1 MAASINLGSIYG
13 ALILD
18 TSQWD
23 AGIKKAQQQIGTLE
37 KSTSKSVKNIGGS
50 VKTLGKVAV
59 GIGAAAA
66 GVLVG
71 VAKIGIEFESTFAG
85 VRKTVELSEEGFA
98 QLSENIRELGRT
110 TPITTSKLNKIG
122 ELAGQLGV
130 EGVDNLTKFID
141 TIARIAVSS
150 DLTEDAAATS
160 FARIANIMQEPI
172 DNVDRMGASI
182 IDVGNKFATSEPLI
196 VDFAERIA
204 GAGKIAGLTTA
215 DLFGISA
222 AFSSVGVQ
230 AERGGT
236 AVSKTLFKMT
246 EAVTNGTDELAT
258 FADVAG
264 LSMEEFS
271 ALFEKDA
278 VGAFDAFILGL
289 GEVGIEGVAL
299 LDELGL
305 GDQRLLQSFISVAGA
320 GGLMTDAIDTANVA
334 WGENTALIEE
344 SNKRYETTESRLKIV
359 LGNIKDVGVELW
371 DAMKPALV
379 AVLEAILPL
388 IEKFAEF
395 AEKNPKLILI
405 MLGLAA
411 VFGVIIAVALI
422 LAPIITAI
430 IAIVGA
436 LGASGLLIV
445 GVLLVVVNAF
455 LLIVAVIAAVV
466 AAGVWLYKNW
476 DKVKAFM
483 LKVWIAVLE
492 AWSSART
499 KILEFVNKLVTGVK
513 NYLSKVKLDIETAL
527 LNVWIGILNKWASAR
542 DKILEIAGKV
552 KTGIINGFN
561 AVVEFL
567 TVTLPNAIIT
577 FFTQTLPNAL
587 IKFVTETL
595 PNFFVSVVGA
605 FLTGI
610 GFILG
615 IIIYGIPMLV
625 DAIVTFFMELPGKI
639 WGVLTRIVE
648 SFKTWIG
655 GIVAY
660 LVVAVP
666 ALIESIGTWLSALPG
681 IVWDWLKKTWNK
693 FVEWRDGV
701 YAYLADKIVEIVTAI
716 GEWISALPGIVWTW
730 LVDTYEKFVTWGSDT
745 YTSVSESVT
754 KIINDVV
761 AWFKALPG
769 KIWNALSTL
778 ATKVKDRFVEM
789 YTTVVDYLKTLPAK
803 FLEWGT
809 ALAEA
814 FVDGFS
820 KIGEWVRDKVKEG
833 LENAK
838 AMLKGDSPPKEGP
851 FKRIDVW
858 GVNVGRAWAEGL
870 IQGIGALPEML
881 TSPRLASAQVTG
893 ASSQPVSNYTT
904 NSPAITVN
912 IGMYAGSPMEKR
924 QIAKDLSDALADY
937 NIGEGVLNA

>member
-1 MAASINLGSIYG
+1 MAASTFLGSVYG
-13 ALILD
+13 SLILD
-18 TSQWD
+18 TSNWD
-23 AGIKKAQQQIGTLE
+23 AGIKKAQGQIGTLE
-37 KSTSKSVKNIGGS
+37 KSTAKSVKNIGSS

-59 GIGAAAA
+59 GIGAAATVA
-66 GVLVG
+66 LVG
-71 VAKIGIEFESTFAG
+71 IAKIGIEFESTFAG
-85 VRKTVELSEEGFA
+85 VRKTVELSEEGFK
-98 QLSENIRELGRT
+98 QLALNIRGMAKDI
-110 TPITTSKLNKIG
+110 PITTSKLNRIG
-122 ELAGQLGV
+122 EIAGQLGV
-130 EGVDNLTKFID
+130 EGVEDLSKFIEV
-141 TIARIAVSS
+141 IAGIGIAT
-150 DLTEDAAATS
+150 DLTEEAAAVS

-182 IDVGNKFATSEPLI
+182 TDVGNKFATSEPLI
-196 VDFAERIA
+196 TDFAERIA

-371 DAMKPALV
+371 DTMKPALV

-937 NIGEGVLNA
+937 NIGEGVLNG